1 MKKLILI
8 AISLALLWG
17 ALELTLTVDSAGG
30 VYRGVKLPYFG
41 GQARTITNDGNGHG
55 AGRHALDIGMIYEG
69 VLAIR
74 NGRVIATTVDWG
86 GGNTLILD
94 HGDGYCSLY
103 MHLSEFYVSAG
114 QSVTQGQRIARSGNT
129 GNKTTGPHLHLAVVR
144 GCAGVD
150 NEVAIIFN
158 EAGGRELT
166 HGNRVVSQNGTP
178 MQPYYPSVTNV
189 SNTSVELW
197 WNDYS
202 FNEQGF
208 GIELRYGRGNWEQ
221 VLTVAPETIHATIKN
236 LKPSTP
242 YCFRVRAYNE
252 AGSSPY
258 SNATCAT
265 TTKQPVVSALPNN
278 RPTQSNNNESTKPLP
293 PSGTLTPQQAA
304 AVQASANGKEDK
316 PISNP
321 AVAPVKPA
329 TTPAAAT
336 ATQPIAPT
344 PEPLPPD
351 VSAALN
357 QWWQTLRGYWIGD

>member
-1 MKKLILI
+1 MKKFVLI
-8 AISLALLWG
+8 ALSIILLWG
-17 ALELTLTVDSAGG
+17 ALELTRTVDSAGG
-30 VYRGVKLPYFG
+30 TYRGVKLPYFG
-41 GQARTITNDGNGHG
+41 GQARNITNDGNGHG
-55 AGRHALDIGMIYEG
+55 AGRHALDIGMIYED
-69 VLAIR
+69 VLAIHS
-74 NGRVIATTVDWG
+74 GRVVATTVDWG
-86 GGNTLILD
+86 GGNVIVLN

-150 NEVAIIFN
+150 NEVAIIFD

-166 HGNRVVSQNGTP
+166 YGNRVASQNGTP

-208 GIELRYGRGNWEQ
+208 GIELRYGKGNWEQ
-221 VLTVAPETIHATIKN
+221 VLTVVPETIHATLKN

-258 SNATCAT
+258 SNATCTT
-265 TTKQPVVSALPNN
+265 TTKQPVVSALPSN
-278 RPTQSNNNESTKPLP
+278 RPTKSNNNESTKPLP

-304 AVQASANGKEDK
+304 AVQASVDGKSDK
-316 PISNP
+316 PAVNSVAAP
-321 AVAPVKPA
+321 AKLPATPVAPVVVNPVVA
-329 TTPAAAT
+329 
-336 ATQPIAPT
+336 T
-344 PEPLPPD
+344 PEPSPPD
-351 VSAALN
+351 VSAVLS
-357 QWWQTLRGYWIGD
+357 QWWQTLRGYWAGD